1 MIWKKETNQEL
12 YVLSK
17 IENPFLLSNNL
28 LVSSFFILPNSSSTE
43 VVVDLKEVIDSNRD
57 EFVQAINDLDPNG
70 KTCLGDGIMKGMD
83 VSDNVY

>member
-1 MIWKKETNQEL
+1 M
-12 YVLSK
+12 SK

-57 EFVQAINDLDPNG
+57 EFVQAINGLKPG
-70 KTCLGDGIMKGMD
+70 GGTCLGDGITKGMD

>member
-1 MIWKKETNQEL
+1 M
-12 YVLSK
+12 SK